1 MWRTRS
7 LRREK
12 SFRHPRP
19 GQPNGRAGTERSSWH
34 KSRRSMEYDWSYS
47 VVKERGAVEGR
58 KERRERGRRTTTRD
72 VAVKYRDLRFSAK
85 IVVGNSE
92 TE

>member
-1 MWRTRS
+1 
-7 LRREK
+7 
-12 SFRHPRP
+12 
-19 GQPNGRAGTERSSWH
+19 
-34 KSRRSMEYDWSYS
+34 MEYDWSYS